1 MKNIFND
8 MSKLKRLIVLVSI
21 ILVLLVIIMIAIS
34 LVQKE
39 NQWQEEKKELDQ
51 GNTPPTS
58 FEKEIVTDHSTF
70 FSVGDSI
77 QDYLN
82 SISFN
87 IEDIS
92 LQPVRGS
99 KMPNAATLYAQD
111 EGITD
116 EKSKRQAIY
125 NFLNPNYISQN
136 EITTENVL
144 EKVPNN
150 DKVEF
155 TPLEMYQLLGNY
167 RTQYA
172 VYGEMENME
181 TEEKTQCYFVVDVDK
196 TNSSFY
202 ITPIEFSKYANVKDI
217 PLSDEDTAIEL
228 NDNNYF
234 SYTVMQENDIIL
246 KYFSYYKK
254 LMQENPD
261 MAYLLLDEEYRNK
274 RFGSVE
280 EFKNY
285 VSKNQEE
292 IQSYVAKEYEVN
304 NLEEGTEYVCQDQY
318 KHSYIFK
325 VSAVMQFQV
334 KLDTYTI
341 ESEEVKQRYQ
351 NADERRKVEMN
362 VDKWF
367 QMLNYRDYKS
377 AYAVLDE
384 SFKAQYFQTEEWF
397 EEYMR
402 GKFPYYYGVN
412 LSDYSNEAGLH
423 IQKILLTDIT
433 AKIKMTVPETI
444 VMKLTDDG
452 FVMSFRVLS

>member
-1 MKNIFND
+1 MKKI
-8 MSKLKRLIVLVSI
+8 SLLKKAIIIISCI
-21 ILVLLVIIMIAIS
+21 ILIIIAIFIIM
-34 LVQKE
+34 LYQKKTTLPQDRE
-39 NQWQEEKKELDQ
+39 ILEK
-51 GNTPPTS
+51 GNHVPTS

-116 EKSKRQAIY
+116 EKSKKQAIY

-136 EITTENVL
+136 GITTENVL

-150 DKVEF
+150 GKVEF

-181 TEEKTQCYFVVDVDK
+181 TEEKKQCYFIVDVDK

-202 ITPIEFSKYANVKDI
+202 ITPVEFSKYANVKDI
-217 PLSDEDTAIEL
+217 PLSDEDTTIEL

-234 SYTVMQENDIIL
+234 SYTVMQENDIML
-246 KYFSYYKK
+246 KYFSYYKR

-292 IQSYVAKEYEVN
+292 IQTYVAKEYEVN
-304 NLEEGTEYVCQDQY
+304 NLEDGTEYVCQDQY

-362 VDKWF
+362 VDKWI
-367 QMLNYRDYKS
+367 QMLNHRDYKA

-384 SFKAQYFQTEEWF
+384 SFKAQYFQTVEWF

-402 GKFPYYYGVN
+402 GKFPYYYGLN
-412 LSDYSNEAGLH
+412 LSDYSNEAGLY

>member
-1 MKNIFND
+1 MKKI
-8 MSKLKRLIVLVSI
+8 SLLKKAIIIISCI
-21 ILVLLVIIMIAIS
+21 ILIIIIIFIIM
-34 LVQKE
+34 LYQKE
-39 NQWQEEKKELDQ
+39 TTLPGDKEILER
-51 GNTPPTS
+51 GNHAPTS

-70 FSVGDSI
+70 FSVGDAI

-125 NFLNPNYISQN
+125 NFLNPKYISQN
-136 EITTENVL
+136 GITTENVL

-150 DKVEF
+150 GKVEF

-181 TEEKTQCYFVVDVDK
+181 TEEKTQSYFIVDVDK

-202 ITPIEFSKYANVKDI
+202 ITPVEFSKYANVKDI
-217 PLSDEDTAIEL
+217 PLSDEDTSIEL

-234 SYTVMQENDIIL
+234 SYTVMQENDIML
-246 KYFSYYKK
+246 KYFSYYKR

-261 MAYLLLDEEYRNK
+261 MAYLLLDEEYLNK

-285 VSKNQEE
+285 VSKNQED
-292 IQSYVAKEYEVN
+292 IQTYVAKEYEVN
-304 NLEEGTEYVCQDQY
+304 NLEDGTEYICQDQY

-367 QMLNYRDYKS
+367 QMLNHRDYKS

>member
-1 MKNIFND
+1 MKKI
-8 MSKLKRLIVLVSI
+8 SLLKKAIIIISCI
-21 ILVLLVIIMIAIS
+21 ILIIIIIFIIM
-34 LVQKE
+34 LYQKE
-39 NQWQEEKKELDQ
+39 TTLPGDKEILER
-51 GNTPPTS
+51 GNHAPTS

-70 FSVGDSI
+70 FSVGDAI

-111 EGITD
+111 EGIMD

-125 NFLNPNYISQN
+125 NFLNPNYISHN
-136 EITTENVL
+136 GITTENVL

-150 DKVEF
+150 GKVEF

-181 TEEKTQCYFVVDVDK
+181 TEEKTQSYFIVDVDK

-202 ITPIEFSKYANVKDI
+202 ITPVEFSKYANVKDI
-217 PLSDEDTAIEL
+217 PLSDEDTSIEL

-234 SYTVMQENDIIL
+234 SYTVMQENDIML
-246 KYFSYYKK
+246 KYFSYYKR

-292 IQSYVAKEYEVN
+292 IQTYVAKEYEVN
-304 NLEEGTEYVCQDQY
+304 NLEDGTEYICQDQY

-341 ESEEVKQRYQ
+341 ESDEVKQRYQ

-362 VDKWF
+362 VDKWI
-367 QMLNYRDYKS
+367 QMLNYRDYKA

-384 SFKAQYFQTEEWF
+384 SFKAQYFQTVEWF

-402 GKFPYYYGVN
+402 GKFPYYYGLN
-412 LSDYSNEAGLH
+412 LSDYSNEAGWY
-423 IQKILLTDIT
+423 
-433 AKIKMTVPETI
+433 IK
-444 VMKLTDDG
+444 KN
-452 FVMSFRVLS
+452 

>member
-1 MKNIFND
+1 MKKI
-8 MSKLKRLIVLVSI
+8 SLLKKAIIIISCI
-21 ILVLLVIIMIAIS
+21 ILIIIAIFIIM
-34 LVQKE
+34 LYQKKTTLPQDRE
-39 NQWQEEKKELDQ
+39 ILEK
-51 GNTPPTS
+51 GNHVPTS

-116 EKSKRQAIY
+116 EKSKKQAIY

-136 EITTENVL
+136 GITTENVL

-150 DKVEF
+150 GKVEF

-172 VYGEMENME
+172 VYGEMKNMK
-181 TEEKTQCYFVVDVDK
+181 TEEKTQSYFIVDVDK

-202 ITPIEFSKYANVKDI
+202 ITPVEFSKYANVKDI
-217 PLSDEDTAIEL
+217 PLSDEDTSIEL

-234 SYTVMQENDIIL
+234 SYTVMQENDIML
-246 KYFSYYKK
+246 KYFSYYKR

-292 IQSYVAKEYEVN
+292 IQTYVAKEYEVN
-304 NLEEGTEYVCQDQY
+304 NLEDGTEYVCQDQY

-362 VDKWF
+362 VDKWI
-367 QMLNYRDYKS
+367 QMLNHRDYKA

-384 SFKAQYFQTEEWF
+384 SFKAQYFQTVEWF

-402 GKFPYYYGVN
+402 GKFPYYYGLN
-412 LSDYSNEAGLH
+412 LSDYSNEAGLY

>member
-1 MKNIFND
+1 MKKI
-8 MSKLKRLIVLVSI
+8 SLLKKAIIIISCI
-21 ILVLLVIIMIAIS
+21 ILIIIIIFIIM
-34 LVQKE
+34 LYQKE
-39 NQWQEEKKELDQ
+39 TTLPGDKEILER
-51 GNTPPTS
+51 GNHAPTS

-70 FSVGDSI
+70 FSVGDAI

-111 EGITD
+111 EGIMD

-125 NFLNPNYISQN
+125 NFLNPNYISHN
-136 EITTENVL
+136 GITTENVL

-150 DKVEF
+150 GKVEF

-181 TEEKTQCYFVVDVDK
+181 TEEKTQSYFIVDVDK

-202 ITPIEFSKYANVKDI
+202 ITPVEFSKYANVKDI
-217 PLSDEDTAIEL
+217 PLSDEDTSIEL

-234 SYTVMQENDIIL
+234 SYTVMQENDIML
-246 KYFSYYKK
+246 KYFSYYKR

-292 IQSYVAKEYEVN
+292 IQTYVAKEYEVN
-304 NLEEGTEYVCQDQY
+304 NLEDGTEYICQDQY

-341 ESEEVKQRYQ
+341 ESDEVKQRYQ

-362 VDKWF
+362 VDKWI
-367 QMLNYRDYKS
+367 QMLNYRDYKA

-384 SFKAQYFQTEEWF
+384 SFKAQYFQTVEWF

-402 GKFPYYYGVN
+402 GKFPYYYGLN
-412 LSDYSNEAGLH
+412 LSDYSNEAGLY

>member
-1 MKNIFND
+1 MKKI
-8 MSKLKRLIVLVSI
+8 SLLKKAIIIISCI
-21 ILVLLVIIMIAIS
+21 ILIIIIIFIIM
-34 LVQKE
+34 LYQKE
-39 NQWQEEKKELDQ
+39 TTLPGDKELLER
-51 GNTPPTS
+51 GNHAPTS

-70 FSVGDSI
+70 FSVGDAI

-125 NFLNPNYISQN
+125 NFLNPKYISQN
-136 EITTENVL
+136 GITTENVL

-150 DKVEF
+150 GKVEF

-172 VYGEMENME
+172 VYGEMKNME
-181 TEEKTQCYFVVDVDK
+181 TEEKTQCYFIVDVDK

-202 ITPIEFSKYANVKDI
+202 ITPVEFSKYANVKDI
-217 PLSDEDTAIEL
+217 PLSDEDTTIEL

-234 SYTVMQENDIIL
+234 SYTVMQENDIML

-285 VSKNQEE
+285 VSKNQED
-292 IQSYVAKEYEVN
+292 IQTYVAKEYEVN
-304 NLEEGTEYVCQDQY
+304 NLEDGTEYICQDQY

-341 ESEEVKQRYQ
+341 ESDEVKQRYQ

-362 VDKWF
+362 VDKWI
-367 QMLNYRDYKS
+367 QMLNYRDYKA

-384 SFKAQYFQTEEWF
+384 SFKSQYFQTVEWF

-402 GKFPYYYGVN
+402 GKFPYYYGLN
-412 LSDYSNEAGLH
+412 LSDYSNEAGLY

>member
-1 MKNIFND
+1 M
-8 MSKLKRLIVLVSI
+8 
-21 ILVLLVIIMIAIS
+21 
-34 LVQKE
+34 
-39 NQWQEEKKELDQ
+39 
-51 GNTPPTS
+51 
-58 FEKEIVTDHSTF
+58 
-70 FSVGDSI
+70 
-77 QDYLN
+77 
-82 SISFN
+82 
-87 IEDIS
+87 
-92 LQPVRGS
+92 
-99 KMPNAATLYAQD
+99 
-111 EGITD
+111 
-116 EKSKRQAIY
+116 
-125 NFLNPNYISQN
+125 
-136 EITTENVL
+136 

-150 DKVEF
+150 GKVEF

-172 VYGEMENME
+172 VYGEMKNME
-181 TEEKTQCYFVVDVDK
+181 TEEKTQCYFIVDVDK

-202 ITPIEFSKYANVKDI
+202 ITPVEFSKYANVKDI
-217 PLSDEDTAIEL
+217 PLSDEDTTIEL

-234 SYTVMQENDIIL
+234 SYTVMQENDIML

-285 VSKNQEE
+285 VSKNQED
-292 IQSYVAKEYEVN
+292 IQTYVAKEYEVN
-304 NLEEGTEYVCQDQY
+304 NLEDGTEYICQDQY

-341 ESEEVKQRYQ
+341 ESDEVKQRYQ

-362 VDKWF
+362 VDKWI
-367 QMLNYRDYKS
+367 QMLNYRDYKA

-384 SFKAQYFQTEEWF
+384 SFKSQYFQTVEWF

-402 GKFPYYYGVN
+402 GKFPYYYGLN
-412 LSDYSNEAGLH
+412 LSDYSNEAGLY

>member
-1 MKNIFND
+1 MKKI
-8 MSKLKRLIVLVSI
+8 SLLKKAIIIISCI
-21 ILVLLVIIMIAIS
+21 ILIIIIIFIIM
-34 LVQKE
+34 LYQKE
-39 NQWQEEKKELDQ
+39 TTLPGDKEILER
-51 GNTPPTS
+51 GNHAPTS

-70 FSVGDSI
+70 FSVGDAI

-125 NFLNPNYISQN
+125 NFLNPKYISQN
-136 EITTENVL
+136 GITTENVL

-150 DKVEF
+150 GKVEF

-181 TEEKTQCYFVVDVDK
+181 TEEKTQSYFIVDVDK

-202 ITPIEFSKYANVKDI
+202 ITPVEFSKYANVKDI
-217 PLSDEDTAIEL
+217 PLSDEDTSIEL

-234 SYTVMQENDIIL
+234 SYTVMQENDIML
-246 KYFSYYKK
+246 KYFSYYKR

-292 IQSYVAKEYEVN
+292 IQTYVAKEYEVN
-304 NLEEGTEYVCQDQY
+304 NLEDGTEYICQDQY

-362 VDKWF
+362 VDKWI
-367 QMLNYRDYKS
+367 QMLNYRDYKA

-384 SFKAQYFQTEEWF
+384 SFKAQYFQTVEWF

-402 GKFPYYYGVN
+402 GKFPYYYGLN
-412 LSDYSNEAGLH
+412 LSDYSNEAGLY

>member
-1 MKNIFND
+1 MKKI
-8 MSKLKRLIVLVSI
+8 SLLKKAIIIISCI
-21 ILVLLVIIMIAIS
+21 ILIIIIIFIIM
-34 LVQKE
+34 LYQKE
-39 NQWQEEKKELDQ
+39 TTLPGDKEILER
-51 GNTPPTS
+51 GNHAPTS

-70 FSVGDSI
+70 FSVGDAI

-99 KMPNAATLYAQD
+99 KMPNAATLYAQN

-116 EKSKRQAIY
+116 EKSKKQAIY

-136 EITTENVL
+136 GITTENVL

-150 DKVEF
+150 GKVEF

-172 VYGEMENME
+172 VYGEMKNME
-181 TEEKTQCYFVVDVDK
+181 TEEKTQCYFIVDVDK

-202 ITPIEFSKYANVKDI
+202 ITPVEFSKYANVKDI
-217 PLSDEDTAIEL
+217 PLSDEDTTIEL

-234 SYTVMQENDIIL
+234 SYTVMQENDIML

-285 VSKNQEE
+285 VSKNQED
-292 IQSYVAKEYEVN
+292 IQTYVAKEYEVN
-304 NLEEGTEYVCQDQY
+304 NLEDGTEYICQDQY

-341 ESEEVKQRYQ
+341 ESYEVKQRYQ

-362 VDKWF
+362 VDKWI
-367 QMLNYRDYKS
+367 QMLNYRDYKA

-384 SFKAQYFQTEEWF
+384 SFKSQYFQTVEWF

-402 GKFPYYYGVN
+402 GKFPYYYGLN
-412 LSDYSNEAGLH
+412 LSDYSNEAGLY

>member
-1 MKNIFND
+1 MKKI
-8 MSKLKRLIVLVSI
+8 SLLKKAIIIISCI
-21 ILVLLVIIMIAIS
+21 ILIIIIIFIIM
-34 LVQKE
+34 LYQKE
-39 NQWQEEKKELDQ
+39 TTLPGDKEILER
-51 GNTPPTS
+51 GNHAPTS

-70 FSVGDSI
+70 FSVGDAI

-116 EKSKRQAIY
+116 EKSKKQAIY

-136 EITTENVL
+136 GITTENVL
-144 EKVPNN
+144 EKIPNN
-150 DKVEF
+150 GKVEF

-172 VYGEMENME
+172 VYGEMKNME
-181 TEEKTQCYFVVDVDK
+181 TEEKTQCYFIVDVDK

-202 ITPIEFSKYANVKDI
+202 ITPVEFSKYANVKDI
-217 PLSDEDTAIEL
+217 PLSDEDTTIEL

-234 SYTVMQENDIIL
+234 SYTVMQENDIML

-292 IQSYVAKEYEVN
+292 IQTYVAKEYEVN
-304 NLEEGTEYVCQDQY
+304 NLEDGTEYICQDQY

-341 ESEEVKQRYQ
+341 ESDEVKQRYQ

-362 VDKWF
+362 VDKWI
-367 QMLNYRDYKS
+367 QMLNYRDYKA

-384 SFKAQYFQTEEWF
+384 SFKSQYFQTVEWF

-402 GKFPYYYGVN
+402 GKFPYYYGLN
-412 LSDYSNEAGLH
+412 LSDYSNEAGLY

>member
-1 MKNIFND
+1 MKKI
-8 MSKLKRLIVLVSI
+8 SLLKKAIIIISCI
-21 ILVLLVIIMIAIS
+21 ILIIITIFIIM
-34 LVQKE
+34 LYQKKTTLPQDRE
-39 NQWQEEKKELDQ
+39 ILEK
-51 GNTPPTS
+51 GNHVPTS

-70 FSVGDSI
+70 FSVGDAI

-116 EKSKRQAIY
+116 EKSKKQAIY

-136 EITTENVL
+136 GITTENVL

-150 DKVEF
+150 GKVEF

-172 VYGEMENME
+172 VYGEMKNME
-181 TEEKTQCYFVVDVDK
+181 TEEKTQCYFIVDVDK

-202 ITPIEFSKYANVKDI
+202 ITPVEFSKYANVKDI
-217 PLSDEDTAIEL
+217 PLSDEDTTIEL

-234 SYTVMQENDIIL
+234 SYTVMQENDIML

-285 VSKNQEE
+285 VSKNQED
-292 IQSYVAKEYEVN
+292 IQTYVAKEYEVN
-304 NLEEGTEYVCQDQY
+304 NLEDGTEYICQDQY

-341 ESEEVKQRYQ
+341 ESDEVKQRYQ

-362 VDKWF
+362 VDKWI
-367 QMLNYRDYKS
+367 QMLNYRDYKA

-384 SFKAQYFQTEEWF
+384 SFKSQYFQTVEWF

-402 GKFPYYYGVN
+402 GKFPYYYGLN
-412 LSDYSNEAGLH
+412 LSDYSNEAGLY

>member
-1 MKNIFND
+1 MKKI
-8 MSKLKRLIVLVSI
+8 SLLKKAIIIISCI
-21 ILVLLVIIMIAIS
+21 ILIIIIIFIIM
-34 LVQKE
+34 LYQKE
-39 NQWQEEKKELDQ
+39 TTLPGDKEILER
-51 GNTPPTS
+51 GNHAPTS

-70 FSVGDSI
+70 FSVGDAI

-125 NFLNPNYISQN
+125 NFLNPKYISQN
-136 EITTENVL
+136 GIITENVL

-150 DKVEF
+150 GKVEF

-181 TEEKTQCYFVVDVDK
+181 TEEKTQSYFIVDVDK

-202 ITPIEFSKYANVKDI
+202 ITPVEFSKYANVKDI
-217 PLSDEDTAIEL
+217 PLSDEDTSIEL

-234 SYTVMQENDIIL
+234 SYTVMQENDIML
-246 KYFSYYKK
+246 KYFSYYKR

-292 IQSYVAKEYEVN
+292 IQTYVAKEYEVN
-304 NLEEGTEYVCQDQY
+304 NLEDGTEYVCQDQY

-341 ESEEVKQRYQ
+341 ESDEVKQRYQ

-362 VDKWF
+362 VDKWI
-367 QMLNYRDYKS
+367 QMLNHRDYKA

-384 SFKAQYFQTEEWF
+384 SFKAQYFQTVEWF

-402 GKFPYYYGVN
+402 GKFPYYYGLN
-412 LSDYSNEAGLH
+412 LSDYSNEAGLY

>member
-1 MKNIFND
+1 MKKI
-8 MSKLKRLIVLVSI
+8 SLLKKAIIIISCI
-21 ILVLLVIIMIAIS
+21 ILIIIAIFIIM
-34 LVQKE
+34 LYQKKTTLPQDRE
-39 NQWQEEKKELDQ
+39 ILEK
-51 GNTPPTS
+51 GNHVPTS

-136 EITTENVL
+136 GITTENVL

-150 DKVEF
+150 GKVEF

-181 TEEKTQCYFVVDVDK
+181 TEEKKQCYFIVDVDK

-202 ITPIEFSKYANVKDI
+202 ITPVEFSKYANVKDI
-217 PLSDEDTAIEL
+217 PLSDEDTTIEL

-234 SYTVMQENDIIL
+234 SYTVMQENDTML
-246 KYFSYYKK
+246 KYFSYYKR

-292 IQSYVAKEYEVN
+292 IQTYVAKEYEVN
-304 NLEEGTEYVCQDQY
+304 NLEDGTEYVCQDQY

-362 VDKWF
+362 VDKWI
-367 QMLNYRDYKS
+367 QMLNHRDYKA

-384 SFKAQYFQTEEWF
+384 SFKAQYFQTVEWF

-402 GKFPYYYGVN
+402 GKFPYYYGLN
-412 LSDYSNEAGLH
+412 LSDYSNEAGLY

>member
-1 MKNIFND
+1 MKKI
-8 MSKLKRLIVLVSI
+8 SLLKKAIIIISCI
-21 ILVLLVIIMIAIS
+21 ILIIIIIFIIM
-34 LVQKE
+34 LYQKE
-39 NQWQEEKKELDQ
+39 TTLPGDKEILER
-51 GNTPPTS
+51 GNHAPTS

-70 FSVGDSI
+70 FSVGDAI

-116 EKSKRQAIY
+116 EKSKKQAIY

-136 EITTENVL
+136 GITTENVL

-150 DKVEF
+150 GKVEF

-172 VYGEMENME
+172 VYGEMKNME
-181 TEEKTQCYFVVDVDK
+181 TEEKTQCYFIVDVDK

-202 ITPIEFSKYANVKDI
+202 ITPVEFSKYANVKDI
-217 PLSDEDTAIEL
+217 PLSDEDTSIEL

-234 SYTVMQENDIIL
+234 SYTVMQENDIML
-246 KYFSYYKK
+246 KYFSYYKR

-285 VSKNQEE
+285 VSKNQED
-292 IQSYVAKEYEVN
+292 IQTYVAKEYEVN
-304 NLEEGTEYVCQDQY
+304 NLEDGTEYICQDQY

-341 ESEEVKQRYQ
+341 ESDEVKQRYQ

-362 VDKWF
+362 VDKWI
-367 QMLNYRDYKS
+367 QMLNYRDYKA

-384 SFKAQYFQTEEWF
+384 SFKAQYFQTVEWF

-402 GKFPYYYGVN
+402 GKFPYYYGLN
-412 LSDYSNEAGLH
+412 LSDYSNEAGLY

>member
-1 MKNIFND
+1 MKKI
-8 MSKLKRLIVLVSI
+8 SLLKKAIIIISCI
-21 ILVLLVIIMIAIS
+21 ILIIIIIFIIM
-34 LVQKE
+34 LYQKE
-39 NQWQEEKKELDQ
+39 TTLPGDKEILER
-51 GNTPPTS
+51 GNHAPTS

-70 FSVGDSI
+70 FSVGDAI

-125 NFLNPNYISQN
+125 NFLNPKYISQN
-136 EITTENVL
+136 GITTENVL

-150 DKVEF
+150 GKVEF

-181 TEEKTQCYFVVDVDK
+181 TEEKTQSYFIVDVDK

-202 ITPIEFSKYANVKDI
+202 ITPVEFSKYANVKDI
-217 PLSDEDTAIEL
+217 PLSDEDTSIEL

-234 SYTVMQENDIIL
+234 SYTVMQENDIML
-246 KYFSYYKK
+246 KYFSYYKR

-292 IQSYVAKEYEVN
+292 IQTYVAKEYEVN
-304 NLEEGTEYVCQDQY
+304 NLEDGTEYVCQDQY

-341 ESEEVKQRYQ
+341 ESDEVKQRYQ

-362 VDKWF
+362 VDKWI
-367 QMLNYRDYKS
+367 QMLNHRDYKA

-384 SFKAQYFQTEEWF
+384 SFKAQYFQTVEWF

-402 GKFPYYYGVN
+402 GKFPYYYGLN
-412 LSDYSNEAGLH
+412 LSDYSNEAGLY

>member
-1 MKNIFND
+1 MKKI
-8 MSKLKRLIVLVSI
+8 SLLKKAIIIISCI
-21 ILVLLVIIMIAIS
+21 ILIIIIIFIIM
-34 LVQKE
+34 LYQKE
-39 NQWQEEKKELDQ
+39 TTLPGDKEILER
-51 GNTPPTS
+51 GNHAPTS

-70 FSVGDSI
+70 FSVGDAI

-116 EKSKRQAIY
+116 KKSKRQAIY
-125 NFLNPNYISQN
+125 NFLNPKYISQN
-136 EITTENVL
+136 GITTENVL

-150 DKVEF
+150 GKVEF

-181 TEEKTQCYFVVDVDK
+181 TEEKTQSYFIVDVDK

-202 ITPIEFSKYANVKDI
+202 ITPVEFSKYANVKDI
-217 PLSDEDTAIEL
+217 PLSDEDTSIEL

-234 SYTVMQENDIIL
+234 SYTVMQENDIML
-246 KYFSYYKK
+246 KYFSYYKR

-261 MAYLLLDEEYRNK
+261 MAYLLLDEEYLNK

-285 VSKNQEE
+285 VSKNQED
-292 IQSYVAKEYEVN
+292 IQTYVAKEYEVN
-304 NLEEGTEYVCQDQY
+304 NLEDGTEYICQDQY

-367 QMLNYRDYKS
+367 QMLNHRDYKS

>member
-1 MKNIFND
+1 MKKI
-8 MSKLKRLIVLVSI
+8 SLLKKAIIIISCI
-21 ILVLLVIIMIAIS
+21 ILIIIIIFIIM
-34 LVQKE
+34 LYQKE
-39 NQWQEEKKELDQ
+39 TTLPGDKEILER
-51 GNTPPTS
+51 GNHAPTS

-70 FSVGDSI
+70 FSVGDAI

-172 VYGEMENME
+172 VYGEIKNME
-181 TEEKTQCYFVVDVDK
+181 TEEKTQCYFIVDVDK

-217 PLSDEDTAIEL
+217 PLSDEDTSIEL

-412 LSDYSNEAGLH
+412 LSDYSNEAGLY
-423 IQKILLTDIT
+423 IQKILLTASSRRLLIFLNYM
-433 AKIKMTVPETI
+433 IF
-444 VMKLTDDG
+444 L
-452 FVMSFRVLS
+452 MSLLEIFLQV

>member
-1 MKNIFND
+1 MKKI
-8 MSKLKRLIVLVSI
+8 SLLKKAIIIISCI
-21 ILVLLVIIMIAIS
+21 ILIIIIIFIIM
-34 LVQKE
+34 LYQKE
-39 NQWQEEKKELDQ
+39 TTLPGDKEILER
-51 GNTPPTS
+51 GNHAPTS

-70 FSVGDSI
+70 FSVGDAI

-125 NFLNPNYISQN
+125 NFLNPKYISQN
-136 EITTENVL
+136 GITTENVL

-150 DKVEF
+150 GKVEF

-181 TEEKTQCYFVVDVDK
+181 TEEKTQSYFIVDVDK

-202 ITPIEFSKYANVKDI
+202 ITPVEFSKYANVKDI
-217 PLSDEDTAIEL
+217 PLSDEDTSIEL

-234 SYTVMQENDIIL
+234 SYTVMQENDIML
-246 KYFSYYKK
+246 KYFSYYKR

-285 VSKNQEE
+285 VSKNQED
-292 IQSYVAKEYEVN
+292 IQTYVAKEYEVN
-304 NLEEGTEYVCQDQY
+304 NLEDGTEYICQDQY

-341 ESEEVKQRYQ
+341 ESDEVKQRYQ

-362 VDKWF
+362 VDKWI
-367 QMLNYRDYKS
+367 QMLNHRDYKA

-384 SFKAQYFQTEEWF
+384 SFKAQYFQTVEWF

-402 GKFPYYYGVN
+402 GKFPYYYGLN
-412 LSDYSNEAGLH
+412 LSDYSNEAGLY

>member
-1 MKNIFND
+1 MKKI
-8 MSKLKRLIVLVSI
+8 SLLKKAIIIISCI
-21 ILVLLVIIMIAIS
+21 ILIIIIIFIIM
-34 LVQKE
+34 LYQKE
-39 NQWQEEKKELDQ
+39 TTLPGDKEILER
-51 GNTPPTS
+51 GNHAPTS

-70 FSVGDSI
+70 FSVGDAI

-111 EGITD
+111 EGIMD

-136 EITTENVL
+136 GITTENVL

-150 DKVEF
+150 GKVEF

-172 VYGEMENME
+172 VYGEMKNME
-181 TEEKTQCYFVVDVDK
+181 TEEKTQCYFIVDVDK

-202 ITPIEFSKYANVKDI
+202 ITPVEFSKYANVKDI
-217 PLSDEDTAIEL
+217 PLSDEDTTIEL

-234 SYTVMQENDIIL
+234 SYTVMQENDIML

-285 VSKNQEE
+285 VSKNQED
-292 IQSYVAKEYEVN
+292 IQTYVAKEYEVN
-304 NLEEGTEYVCQDQY
+304 NLEDGTEYICQDQY

-341 ESEEVKQRYQ
+341 ESDEVKQRYQ

-362 VDKWF
+362 VDKWI
-367 QMLNYRDYKS
+367 QMLNYRDYKA

-384 SFKAQYFQTEEWF
+384 SFKSQYFQTVEWF

-402 GKFPYYYGVN
+402 GKFPYYYGLN
-412 LSDYSNEAGLH
+412 LSDYSNEAGLY

>member
-1 MKNIFND
+1 MKKI
-8 MSKLKRLIVLVSI
+8 SLLKKAIIIISCI
-21 ILVLLVIIMIAIS
+21 ILIIIIIFIIM
-34 LVQKE
+34 LYQKE
-39 NQWQEEKKELDQ
+39 TTLPGDKEILER
-51 GNTPPTS
+51 GNHAPTS

-70 FSVGDSI
+70 FSVGDAI

-111 EGITD
+111 EGIMD

-136 EITTENVL
+136 GITTENVL

-150 DKVEF
+150 GKVEF

-181 TEEKTQCYFVVDVDK
+181 TEEKTQSYFIVDVDK

-202 ITPIEFSKYANVKDI
+202 ITPVEFSKYANVKDI
-217 PLSDEDTAIEL
+217 PLSDEDTSIEL

-234 SYTVMQENDIIL
+234 SYTVMQENDIML
-246 KYFSYYKK
+246 KYFSYYKR

-292 IQSYVAKEYEVN
+292 IQTYVAKEYEVN
-304 NLEEGTEYVCQDQY
+304 NLEDGTEYICQDQY

-341 ESEEVKQRYQ
+341 ESDEVKQRYQ

-362 VDKWF
+362 VDKWI
-367 QMLNYRDYKS
+367 QMLNYRDYKA

-384 SFKAQYFQTEEWF
+384 SFKAQYFQTVEWF

-402 GKFPYYYGVN
+402 GKFPYYYGLN
-412 LSDYSNEAGLH
+412 LSDYSNEAGLY

>member
-1 MKNIFND
+1 
-8 MSKLKRLIVLVSI
+8 
-21 ILVLLVIIMIAIS
+21 
-34 LVQKE
+34 
-39 NQWQEEKKELDQ
+39 
-51 GNTPPTS
+51 
-58 FEKEIVTDHSTF
+58 
-70 FSVGDSI
+70 
-77 QDYLN
+77 
-82 SISFN
+82 
-87 IEDIS
+87 
-92 LQPVRGS
+92 
-99 KMPNAATLYAQD
+99 
-111 EGITD
+111 
-116 EKSKRQAIY
+116 
-125 NFLNPNYISQN
+125 
-136 EITTENVL
+136 
-144 EKVPNN
+144 
-150 DKVEF
+150 
-155 TPLEMYQLLGNY
+155 MYQLLGNY

-181 TEEKTQCYFVVDVDK
+181 TEEKTQSYFIVDVDK

-202 ITPIEFSKYANVKDI
+202 ITPVEFSKYANVKDI
-217 PLSDEDTAIEL
+217 PLSDEDTSIEL

-234 SYTVMQENDIIL
+234 SYTVMQENDIML
-246 KYFSYYKK
+246 KYFSYYKR

-292 IQSYVAKEYEVN
+292 IQTYVAKEYEVN
-304 NLEEGTEYVCQDQY
+304 NLEDGTEYICQDQY

-341 ESEEVKQRYQ
+341 ESDEVKQRYQ

-362 VDKWF
+362 VDKWI
-367 QMLNYRDYKS
+367 QMLNYRDYKA

-384 SFKAQYFQTEEWF
+384 SFKAQYFQTVEWF

-402 GKFPYYYGVN
+402 GKFPYYYGLN
-412 LSDYSNEAGLH
+412 LSDYSNEAGLY

>member
-1 MKNIFND
+1 MKKI
-8 MSKLKRLIVLVSI
+8 SLLKKAIIIISCI
-21 ILVLLVIIMIAIS
+21 ILIIIIIFIIM
-34 LVQKE
+34 LYQKE
-39 NQWQEEKKELDQ
+39 TTLPGDKEILER
-51 GNTPPTS
+51 GNHAPTS

-70 FSVGDSI
+70 FSVGDAI

-111 EGITD
+111 EGIID

-136 EITTENVL
+136 GITTENVL

-150 DKVEF
+150 GKVEF

-181 TEEKTQCYFVVDVDK
+181 TEEKTQSYFIVDVDK

-202 ITPIEFSKYANVKDI
+202 ITPVEFSKYANVKDI
-217 PLSDEDTAIEL
+217 PLSDEDTSIEL

-234 SYTVMQENDIIL
+234 SYTVMQENDIML
-246 KYFSYYKK
+246 KYFSYYKR

-292 IQSYVAKEYEVN
+292 IQTYVAKEYEVN
-304 NLEEGTEYVCQDQY
+304 NLEDGTEYICQDQY

-341 ESEEVKQRYQ
+341 ESDEVKQRYQ

-362 VDKWF
+362 VDKWI
-367 QMLNYRDYKS
+367 QMLNYRDYKA

-384 SFKAQYFQTEEWF
+384 SFKAQYFQTVEWF

-402 GKFPYYYGVN
+402 GKFPYYYGLN
-412 LSDYSNEAGLH
+412 LSDYSNEAGLY

>member
-1 MKNIFND
+1 MKKI
-8 MSKLKRLIVLVSI
+8 SLLKKAIIIISCI
-21 ILVLLVIIMIAIS
+21 ILIIIAIFIIM
-34 LVQKE
+34 LYQKKTTLPQDRE
-39 NQWQEEKKELDQ
+39 ILEK
-51 GNTPPTS
+51 GNHVPTS

-70 FSVGDSI
+70 FSVGDAI

-116 EKSKRQAIY
+116 EKSKKQAIY

-136 EITTENVL
+136 GITTENVL

-150 DKVEF
+150 GKVEF

-172 VYGEMENME
+172 VYGEMKNME
-181 TEEKTQCYFVVDVDK
+181 TEEKTQCYFIVDVDK

-202 ITPIEFSKYANVKDI
+202 ITPVEFSKYANVKDI
-217 PLSDEDTAIEL
+217 PLSDEDTTIKL

-234 SYTVMQENDIIL
+234 SYTVMQENDIML

-285 VSKNQEE
+285 VSKNQED
-292 IQSYVAKEYEVN
+292 IQTYVAKEYEVN
-304 NLEEGTEYVCQDQY
+304 NLEDGTEYICQDQY

-341 ESEEVKQRYQ
+341 ESDEVKQRYQ

-362 VDKWF
+362 VDKWI
-367 QMLNYRDYKS
+367 QMLNYRDYKA

-384 SFKAQYFQTEEWF
+384 SFKSQYFQTVEWF

-402 GKFPYYYGVN
+402 GKFPYYYGLN
-412 LSDYSNEAGLH
+412 LSDYSNEAGLY

-444 VMKLTDDG
+444 IMKLTDDG

>member
-1 MKNIFND
+1 MKKI
-8 MSKLKRLIVLVSI
+8 SLLKKAIIIISCI
-21 ILVLLVIIMIAIS
+21 ILIIIIIFIIM
-34 LVQKE
+34 LYQKE
-39 NQWQEEKKELDQ
+39 TTLPGDKEILER
-51 GNTPPTS
+51 GNHAPTS

-70 FSVGDSI
+70 FSVGDAI

-99 KMPNAATLYAQD
+99 KMPNAATLYAQN

-116 EKSKRQAIY
+116 EKSKKQAIY

-136 EITTENVL
+136 GITTENVL

-150 DKVEF
+150 GKVEF

-172 VYGEMENME
+172 VYGEMKNME
-181 TEEKTQCYFVVDVDK
+181 TEEKTQCYFIVDVDK

-202 ITPIEFSKYANVKDI
+202 ITPVEFSKYANVKDI
-217 PLSDEDTAIEL
+217 PLSDEDTTIEL

-234 SYTVMQENDIIL
+234 SYTVMQENDIML
-246 KYFSYYKK
+246 KYFSYYKR

-285 VSKNQEE
+285 VSKNQED
-292 IQSYVAKEYEVN
+292 IQTYVAKEYEVN
-304 NLEEGTEYVCQDQY
+304 NLEDGTEYICQDQY

-341 ESEEVKQRYQ
+341 ESDEVKQRYQ

-362 VDKWF
+362 VDKWI
-367 QMLNYRDYKS
+367 QMLNYRDYKA

-384 SFKAQYFQTEEWF
+384 SFKAQYFQTVEWF

-402 GKFPYYYGVN
+402 GKFPYYYGLN
-412 LSDYSNEAGLH
+412 LSDYSNEAGLY

>member
-1 MKNIFND
+1 MKKI
-8 MSKLKRLIVLVSI
+8 SLLKKAIIIISCI
-21 ILVLLVIIMIAIS
+21 ILIIIIIFIIM
-34 LVQKE
+34 LYQKE
-39 NQWQEEKKELDQ
+39 TTLPGDKELLER
-51 GNTPPTS
+51 GNHAPTS

-70 FSVGDSI
+70 FSVGDAI

-136 EITTENVL
+136 GITTENVL

-150 DKVEF
+150 GKVEF

-181 TEEKTQCYFVVDVDK
+181 TEEKTQSYFIVDVDK

-202 ITPIEFSKYANVKDI
+202 ITPVEFSKYANVKDI
-217 PLSDEDTAIEL
+217 PLSDEDTSIEL

-234 SYTVMQENDIIL
+234 SYTVMQENDIML
-246 KYFSYYKK
+246 KYFSYYKR

-285 VSKNQEE
+285 VSKNQED
-292 IQSYVAKEYEVN
+292 IQTYVAKEYEVN
-304 NLEEGTEYVCQDQY
+304 NLEDGTEYICQDQY

-341 ESEEVKQRYQ
+341 ESDEVKQRYQ

-362 VDKWF
+362 VDKWI
-367 QMLNYRDYKS
+367 QMLNYRDYKA

-384 SFKAQYFQTEEWF
+384 TFKAQYFQTVEWF

-402 GKFPYYYGVN
+402 GKFPYYYGLN
-412 LSDYSNEAGLH
+412 LSDYSNEAGLY

>member
-1 MKNIFND
+1 MKKI
-8 MSKLKRLIVLVSI
+8 SLLKKAIIIISCI
-21 ILVLLVIIMIAIS
+21 ILIIIIIFIIM
-34 LVQKE
+34 LYQKE
-39 NQWQEEKKELDQ
+39 TTLPGDKEILER
-51 GNTPPTS
+51 GNHAPTS

-70 FSVGDSI
+70 FSVGDAI

-116 EKSKRQAIY
+116 EKSKKQAIY

-136 EITTENVL
+136 GITTENVL

-150 DKVEF
+150 GKVEF

-172 VYGEMENME
+172 VYGEMKNMK
-181 TEEKTQCYFVVDVDK
+181 TEEKTQSYFIVDVDK

-202 ITPIEFSKYANVKDI
+202 ITPVEFSKYANVKDI
-217 PLSDEDTAIEL
+217 PLSDEDTSIEL

-234 SYTVMQENDIIL
+234 SYTVMQENDIML
-246 KYFSYYKK
+246 KYFSYYKR

-292 IQSYVAKEYEVN
+292 IQTYVAKEYEVN
-304 NLEEGTEYVCQDQY
+304 NLEDGTEYVCQDQY

-362 VDKWF
+362 VDKWI
-367 QMLNYRDYKS
+367 QMLNHRDYKA

-384 SFKAQYFQTEEWF
+384 SFKAQYFQTVEWF

-402 GKFPYYYGVN
+402 GKFPYYYGLN
-412 LSDYSNEAGLH
+412 LSDYSNEAGLY

>member
-1 MKNIFND
+1 MKKI
-8 MSKLKRLIVLVSI
+8 SLLKKAIIIISCI
-21 ILVLLVIIMIAIS
+21 ILIIIAIFIIM
-34 LVQKE
+34 LYQKKTTLPQDRE
-39 NQWQEEKKELDQ
+39 ILEK
-51 GNTPPTS
+51 GNHVPTS

-136 EITTENVL
+136 GITTENVL

-150 DKVEF
+150 GKVEF

-181 TEEKTQCYFVVDVDK
+181 TEEKKQCYFIVDVDK

-202 ITPIEFSKYANVKDI
+202 ITPVEFSKYANVKDI
-217 PLSDEDTAIEL
+217 PLSDEDTTIEL

-234 SYTVMQENDIIL
+234 SYTVMQENDIML
-246 KYFSYYKK
+246 KYFSYYKR

-292 IQSYVAKEYEVN
+292 IQTYVAKEYEVN
-304 NLEEGTEYVCQDQY
+304 NLEDGTEYVCQDQY

-362 VDKWF
+362 VDKWI
-367 QMLNYRDYKS
+367 QMLNHRDYKA

-384 SFKAQYFQTEEWF
+384 SFKAQYFQTVEWF

-402 GKFPYYYGVN
+402 GKFPYYYGLN
-412 LSDYSNEAGLH
+412 LSDYSNEAGLY

>member
-1 MKNIFND
+1 MKKI
-8 MSKLKRLIVLVSI
+8 SLLKKAIIIISCI
-21 ILVLLVIIMIAIS
+21 ILIIIAIFIIM
-34 LVQKE
+34 LNQKKTTLPQDRE
-39 NQWQEEKKELDQ
+39 ILEK
-51 GNTPPTS
+51 GNHVPTS

-70 FSVGDSI
+70 FSVGDAI

-116 EKSKRQAIY
+116 EKSKKQAIY

-136 EITTENVL
+136 GITTENVL

-150 DKVEF
+150 GKVEF

-172 VYGEMENME
+172 VYGEMKNME
-181 TEEKTQCYFVVDVDK
+181 TEEKTQCYFIVDVDK

-202 ITPIEFSKYANVKDI
+202 ITPVEFSKYANVKDI
-217 PLSDEDTAIEL
+217 PLSDEDTTIEL

-234 SYTVMQENDIIL
+234 SYTVMQENDIML

-285 VSKNQEE
+285 VSKNQED
-292 IQSYVAKEYEVN
+292 IQTYVAKEYEVN
-304 NLEEGTEYVCQDQY
+304 NLEDGTEYICQDQY

-341 ESEEVKQRYQ
+341 ESDEVKQRYQ

-362 VDKWF
+362 VDKWI
-367 QMLNYRDYKS
+367 QMLNYRDYKA

-384 SFKAQYFQTEEWF
+384 SFKSQYFQTVEWF

-402 GKFPYYYGVN
+402 GKFPYYYGLN
-412 LSDYSNEAGLH
+412 LSDYSNEAGLY

>member
-1 MKNIFND
+1 MKKI
-8 MSKLKRLIVLVSI
+8 SLLKKAIIIISCI
-21 ILVLLVIIMIAIS
+21 ILIIIIIFIIM
-34 LVQKE
+34 LYQKE
-39 NQWQEEKKELDQ
+39 TTLPGDKEILER
-51 GNTPPTS
+51 GNHAPTS

-70 FSVGDSI
+70 FSVGDAI

-125 NFLNPNYISQN
+125 NFLNPKYISQN
-136 EITTENVL
+136 GITTENVL

-150 DKVEF
+150 GKVEF

-181 TEEKTQCYFVVDVDK
+181 TEEKTQSYFIVDVDK

-202 ITPIEFSKYANVKDI
+202 ITPVEFSKYANVKDI
-217 PLSDEDTAIEL
+217 PLSDEDTSIEL

-234 SYTVMQENDIIL
+234 SYTVMQENDIML
-246 KYFSYYKK
+246 KYFSYYKR

-292 IQSYVAKEYEVN
+292 IQTYVAKEYEVN
-304 NLEEGTEYVCQDQY
+304 NLEDGTEYICQDQY

-362 VDKWF
+362 VDKWI
-367 QMLNYRDYKS
+367 QMLNHRDYKA

-384 SFKAQYFQTEEWF
+384 SFKAQYFQTVEWF

-402 GKFPYYYGVN
+402 GKFPYYYGLN
-412 LSDYSNEAGLH
+412 LSDYSNEAGLY

>member
-1 MKNIFND
+1 MKKI
-8 MSKLKRLIVLVSI
+8 SLLKKAIIIISCI
-21 ILVLLVIIMIAIS
+21 ILIIIIIFIIM
-34 LVQKE
+34 LYQKE
-39 NQWQEEKKELDQ
+39 TTLPGDKEILER
-51 GNTPPTS
+51 GNHAPTS

-70 FSVGDSI
+70 FSVGDAI

-99 KMPNAATLYAQD
+99 KMPNAATLYAQN

-116 EKSKRQAIY
+116 EKSKKQAIY

-136 EITTENVL
+136 GITTENVL

-150 DKVEF
+150 GKVEF

-172 VYGEMENME
+172 VYGEMKNME
-181 TEEKTQCYFVVDVDK
+181 TEEKTQCYFIVDVDK

-202 ITPIEFSKYANVKDI
+202 ITPVEFSKYANVKDI
-217 PLSDEDTAIEL
+217 PLSDEDTTIEL

-234 SYTVMQENDIIL
+234 SYTVMQENDIML

-285 VSKNQEE
+285 VSKNQED
-292 IQSYVAKEYEVN
+292 IQTYVAKEYEVN
-304 NLEEGTEYVCQDQY
+304 NLEDGTEYICQDQY

-341 ESEEVKQRYQ
+341 ESDEVKQRYQ

-362 VDKWF
+362 VDKWI
-367 QMLNYRDYKS
+367 QMLNYRDYKA

-384 SFKAQYFQTEEWF
+384 SFKSQYFQTVEWF

-402 GKFPYYYGVN
+402 GKFPYYYGLN
-412 LSDYSNEAGLH
+412 LSDYSNEAGLY

>member
-1 MKNIFND
+1 MKKI
-8 MSKLKRLIVLVSI
+8 SLLKKAIIIISCI
-21 ILVLLVIIMIAIS
+21 ILIIIAIFIIM
-34 LVQKE
+34 LYQKKTTLPQDRE
-39 NQWQEEKKELDQ
+39 ILEK
-51 GNTPPTS
+51 GNHVPTS

-70 FSVGDSI
+70 FSVGDAI

-116 EKSKRQAIY
+116 EKSKKQAIY

-136 EITTENVL
+136 GITTENVL

-150 DKVEF
+150 GKVEF

-172 VYGEMENME
+172 VYGEMKNME
-181 TEEKTQCYFVVDVDK
+181 TEEKTQCYFIVDVDK

-202 ITPIEFSKYANVKDI
+202 ITPVEFSKYANVKDI
-217 PLSDEDTAIEL
+217 PLSDEDTTIEL

-234 SYTVMQENDIIL
+234 SYTVMQENDIML

-285 VSKNQEE
+285 VSKNQED
-292 IQSYVAKEYEVN
+292 IQTYVAKEYEVN
-304 NLEEGTEYVCQDQY
+304 NLEDGTEYICQDQY

-341 ESEEVKQRYQ
+341 ESDEVKQRYQ

-362 VDKWF
+362 VDKWI
-367 QMLNYRDYKS
+367 QMLNYRDYKA

-384 SFKAQYFQTEEWF
+384 SFKSQYFQTVEWF

-402 GKFPYYYGVN
+402 GKFPYYYGLN
-412 LSDYSNEAGLH
+412 LSDYSNEAGLY